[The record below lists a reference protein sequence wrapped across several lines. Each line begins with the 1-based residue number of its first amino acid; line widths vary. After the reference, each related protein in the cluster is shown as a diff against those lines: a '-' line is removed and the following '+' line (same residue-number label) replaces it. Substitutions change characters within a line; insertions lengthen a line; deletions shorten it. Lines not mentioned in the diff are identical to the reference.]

1 MEEENALVPLAQA
14 DKMRYTSK
22 GSELD
27 QNKVTTF
34 RTILNYVQSDIK
46 KKQRSFKIGVFT
58 IFLVVTFIVML
69 KSVVDKIGV
78 AFLKVAQDQG
88 GIFDIMMTSGS
99 DGYSVAGDIDLY
111 NSDPFDY

>member
-1 MEEENALVPLAQA
+1 MH
-14 DKMRYTSK
+14 YTSK

-27 QNKVTTF
+27 QNKLTTLK
-34 RTILNYVQSDIK
+34 TIFNYVRSDIK
-46 KKQRSFKIGVFT
+46 KKQRSFRIGVFT

-88 GIFDIMMTSGS
+88 GIFDVTMTSGS
-99 DGYSVAGDIDLY
+99 DGFSVAGDIDLY